1 MKKQHLS
8 RRNFLGTACAALS
21 APLIVPARALGREGA
36 VAPSERIAMGFIGLG
51 GQGSGHLFG
60 GSWTYVAGGYLG
72 RREVQVQAVCD
83 VWKQRREDAADR
95 VNRHYAHTTGQTSY
109 DGCRAYLDFREL
121 LAREDI
127 DAVLMALPFHWHAP
141 MAILAARAGKDVYSE
156 KPVALTIE
164 EGRLLSNTMRRYAR
178 VYQAGTQQRSEAEY
192 GGKFQ
197 RAWEL
202 IRNGY
207 IGELR
212 EIYSFSPGGGF
223 SANMQNTRLKEQPLP
238 EGFDWNL
245 YLGTAPWQPFT
256 GGNVHCGIFAYGD
269 PNWGPHH
276 FDVVQ
281 WVLEHQFNGPE
292 AIDYEEDHAVLLY
305 PGGLKVHCCAHPE
318 IEVGATGGACFIG
331 TEGTLAV
338 DREGIMASPRNI
350 MDISIRPQEIHPYK
364 SPIHAGNFLDCI
376 RTRKRTICDAETAY
390 RSMSL
395 VLLAGI
401 ATQIKG
407 YARWDAR
414 QECFPEH
421 EDANRF
427 LAYARRP
434 EWNI

>member
-269 PNWGPHH
+269 PNWGPTTSMWCSG
-276 FDVVQ
+276 FLNINSTDRKRSIMKKTMLFCCIPADSKCIAVPTLKLRSAQ
-281 WVLEHQFNGPE
+281 QGAPVLSAPKAHSPSTGKGSW
-292 AIDYEEDHAVLLY
+292 H
-305 PGGLKVHCCAHPE
+305 HPE
-318 IEVGATGGACFIG
+318 ILWI
-331 TEGTLAV
+331 
-338 DREGIMASPRNI
+338 SPF
-350 MDISIRPQEIHPYK
+350 
-364 SPIHAGNFLDCI
+364 AL
-376 RTRKRTICDAETAY
+376 RKYTPTKA
-390 RSMSL
+390 RSMP
-395 VLLAGI
+395 AI
-401 ATQIKG
+401 
-407 YARWDAR
+407 
-414 QECFPEH
+414 
-421 EDANRF
+421 F
-427 LAYARRP
+427 LTASGRGNAPYVMRKQRTAP
-434 EWNI
+434 